1 MARRRQSWTPS
12 LKKAFDDLVEEY
24 RSDYAIGT
32 NSRFRPQPKG
42 VASSGSGA
50 DYHYRHE
57 QQFLRGIERARSY
70 DRDNMVIRQG
80 VNRLVANVLPQDG
93 FKLDPQTGDK
103 EADKILKEK
112 WIEWSTDPFK
122 CDYTWELTHSAMSR
136 LAFRHM
142 VVDGDCVDLPDRDSG
157 SLRYFESHRLRT
169 PKGTKRNV
177 ICGVMKDAEDRRSEY
192 WLTRSDVSPLSAV
205 KLVREIKSFPA
216 YDGEGHKQ
224 VHHHYFRD
232 RFTQTRGISA
242 FAAPVDVIG
251 MHDDIQFA
259 ALVKSQISNC
269 FTIFEEIA
277 EGGEPSTRTING
289 GSTSTIQNADG
300 SERIVEGVSPGQ
312 WFQGPPG
319 GKLHGF
325 SPNIPNP
332 EFFPHAMMMLTFI
345 AINLDLPVAVLLL
358 DPSNTNFSGWRGAME
373 QARMRYRVMQSE
385 LVETKHKPDYIWKV
399 RQWLAE
405 DPRLER
411 LARKEGVNIFK
422 HRFKAKG
429 YGYIEPVKDATAD
442 LIRSANT
449 LTSPRR
455 LSDEKGEDWDD
466 ITTESVEDRAM
477 LIEKAIVKAE
487 EINGKFP
494 NANPKVS
501 WRELACMAVPDSV
514 KVMVGYEKGNN
525 DASNN

>member
-1 MARRRQSWTPS
+1 MLS
-12 LKKAFDDLVEEY
+12 LKKAFDELVEEY

-57 QQFLRGIERARSY
+57 LQFLRGIERARSY
-70 DRDNMVIRQG
+70 DRNNMVIRQG

-93 FKLDPQTGDK
+93 FKLDPKTGDK

-112 WIEWSTDPFK
+112 WLEWSTDPRK
-122 CDYTWELTHSAMSR
+122 CDYTWELTYNAIAR

-142 VVDGDCVDLPDRDSG
+142 IVDGDCSDLPDRDTG
-157 SLRYFESHRLRT
+157 SLRYFEAHRMRT

-177 ICGVMKDAEDRRSEY
+177 ICGVMKDAEDRRTEY
-192 WLTRSDVSPLSAV
+192 WLTRNDVSPLSAV
-205 KLVREIKSFPA
+205 KLVREIKAFPA
-216 YDGEGHKQ
+216 YDEDGHKL
-224 VHHHYFRD
+224 VNHHYFRD
-232 RFTQTRGISA
+232 RFSQTRGVSA

-269 FTIFEEIA
+269 FTIFEEILEGA
-277 EGGEPSTRTING
+277 EQPKEDQNT
-289 GSTSTIQNADG
+289 GSSSTIQNSDG
-300 SERIVEGVSPGQ
+300 TERVVEGVGPGQ
-312 WFQGPPG
+312 RVQGTPG
-319 GKLHGF
+319 MKLHGF

-332 EFFPHAMMMLTFI
+332 EFFPHALMMLTFI

-373 QARMRYRVMQSE
+373 QARMRFRVMQSE
-385 LVETKHKPDYIWKV
+385 LVETHHKPHYTWKV
-399 RQWLAE
+399 RQWLTE
-405 DPRLER
+405 DKRLQS
-411 LARKEGVNIFK
+411 LAQKEGVNIFG

-442 LIRSANT
+442 LIRGANT
-449 LTSPRR
+449 LTSLRR

-466 ITTESVEDRAM
+466 ITTESVEDRAL
-477 LIEKAIVKAE
+477 LIEKAIVKAI
-487 EINGKFP
+487 EINKKFP
-494 NANPKVS
+494 KLSPKVS
-501 WRELACMAVPDSV
+501 WRELACLAVPDSV
-514 KVMVGYEKGNN
+514 KVMVGYEKDNNNN
-525 DASNN
+525 DSNN